1 MNEEKNKKL
10 GRGLSSLLSGK
21 SFSGESSFS
30 ENMSNQINI
39 GIAKIVPNKKQPRKN
54 FNKDELQNLA
64 SSIKERGIIQPIV
77 VRKKLNEDFYEIV
90 AGERR
95 WRAAQI
101 AGLHSIPV
109 IIKKFSDQEIVE
121 VGLIENI
128 QREDLNPLE
137 EARAYQSLLNEYGN
151 KQDQLSK
158 IVGKSRSHISN
169 MIRLLELPGNI
180 LNLLAEEKITI
191 GHARPLIGLS
201 NAEELVNKI
210 LKGKLSVRQTEKL
223 IYGKSKQKRKNSIL
237 NTDPNIKDL
246 ENELSEKI
254 GLKTSIHFSDKS
266 TSGSITVYYSNLD
279 QLDDIMK
286 RLKKT

>member
-1 MNEEKNKKL
+1 M
-10 GRGLSSLLSGK
+10 
-21 SFSGESSFS
+21 
-30 ENMSNQINI
+30 
-39 GIAKIVPNKKQPRKN
+39 
-54 FNKDELQNLA
+54 
-64 SSIKERGIIQPIV
+64 
-77 VRKKLNEDFYEIV
+77 
-90 AGERR
+90 
-95 WRAAQI
+95 
-101 AGLHSIPV
+101 
-109 IIKKFSDQEIVE
+109 E

-137 EARAYQSLLNEYGN
+137 EARAYQSLLNEYGH

-180 LNLLAEEKITI
+180 LNLLAEEKITL